1 MKGFFITS
9 NNTGVGK
16 THIGARIIESL
27 KTDIDLS
34 VRKPVESDCKNI
46 NGDLFPSDANKLYE
60 ASGRNENIDTVCRFK
75 FEMYASPRLAASHA
89 KTNLTIQDLF
99 ETCQTDKEFL
109 IVEGAGGILSPIA
122 EDGLNADLISKLGL
136 PVIIVVNDELGAI
149 NQALLTINA
158 AEQRKIKIMCVI
170 LNQITEERDTSLNN
184 KSELQEFTRHPVL
197 KYNEKETDSFVDEVK
212 KLINNF

>member
-75 FEMYASPRLAASHA
+75 FEMCASPRLAAKMPKPA
-89 KTNLTIQDLF
+89 LPFKI
-99 ETCQTDKEFL
+99 FL
-109 IVEGAGGILSPIA
+109 RL
-122 EDGLNADLISKLGL
+122 
-136 PVIIVVNDELGAI
+136 
-149 NQALLTINA
+149 
-158 AEQRKIKIMCVI
+158 
-170 LNQITEERDTSLNN
+170 
-184 KSELQEFTRHPVL
+184 
-197 KYNEKETDSFVDEVK
+197 VK
-212 KLINNF
+212 PTKNF

>member
-27 KTDIDLS
+27 KADIDLS

-46 NGDLFPSDANKLYE
+46 NGDLFPSDANKLYK
-60 ASGRNENIDTVCRFK
+60 ASARNENIDTVCRFK
-75 FEMYASPRLAASHA
+75 FEMCASPRLAARHA

-99 ETCQTDKEFL
+99 EACHTDKDFL

-122 EDGLNADLISKLGL
+122 EDGLNIDLISKLGL
-136 PVIIVVNDELGAI
+136 PIIIVVNDELGAV
-149 NQALLTINA
+149 NQALLAIKA
-158 AEQRKIKIMCVI
+158 AEQKKIKILCVV
-170 LNQITEERDTSLNN
+170 LNQIDDNN
-184 KSELQEFTRHPVL
+184 CSFLFNKRELMEFTTHTFLTYSDKTKNIFLSYL
-197 KYNEKETDSFVDEVK
+197 KG
-212 KLINNF
+212 LIY